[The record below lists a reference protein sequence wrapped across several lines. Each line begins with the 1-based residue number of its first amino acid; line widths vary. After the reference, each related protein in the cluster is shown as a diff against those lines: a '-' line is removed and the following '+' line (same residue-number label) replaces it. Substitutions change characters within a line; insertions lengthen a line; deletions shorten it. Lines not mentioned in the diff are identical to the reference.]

1 MAGDGL
7 LSTGMAGD
15 ETGAEGDEMGDVG
28 DERGEVGD
36 ERDDDGDAG
45 GDVEDSSTGGVTWAG
60 AEPVPEPEPAANA
73 WTSPTIAAI
82 TAVIP
87 AVSQ

>member
-28 DERGEVGD
+28 DERGEV
-36 ERDDDGDAG
+36 GDAG